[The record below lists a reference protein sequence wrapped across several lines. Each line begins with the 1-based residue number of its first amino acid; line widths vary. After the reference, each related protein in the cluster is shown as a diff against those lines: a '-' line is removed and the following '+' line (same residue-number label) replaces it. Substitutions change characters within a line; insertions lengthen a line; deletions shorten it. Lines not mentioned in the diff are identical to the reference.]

1 MAGFR
6 GILTAFIISNALVAV
21 PMAAQSRGFAS
32 LTHTVSVTVPARVK
46 VQVASLTAA
55 SIPVAAS
62 VSSVPISANGLSL
75 TVRATQAWVL
85 SLGSAETKKSQL
97 QWSPDGR
104 SQFSSVTNR
113 DVPVASGVSSGDAT
127 AANMFFRSA
136 ASAAALNGNAQG
148 ETVVLTVSAP

>member
-6 GILTAFIISNALVAV
+6 GTLAALMISSALVAV
-21 PMAAQSRGFAS
+21 PMQAQSSGSAS
-32 LTHTVSVTVPARVK
+32 LTHTVSVSVPARVK

-55 SIPVAAS
+55 SIPGAVS
-62 VSSVPISANGLSL
+62 VSSSPANANGLSL
-75 TVRATQAWVL
+75 TVRSTQAWVL
-85 SLGSAETKKSQL
+85 SLGSAATKKSQL

-136 ASAAALNGNAQG
+136 TSASALNNYAQG